1 MPEPVA
7 GLVLAAG
14 RGQRMGAPK
23 ALLRTRGELFV
34 ERAVRVL
41 RLAGCSP
48 VVVVLG
54 ASAATVAERAD
65 LSAAEVVRN
74 ADWPTGMGSSLR
86 AGLGRLATAESA
98 REATGALVLP
108 VDMPGVT
115 SEAARRIAGHA
126 EPHAL
131 TAACYEGERGHPV
144 LLGRRHWDGVSELAA
159 GDRGARD
166 YLRTH
171 GVALVACEDVA
182 SGFDVDRPEDLT
194 GE

>member
-1 MPEPVA
+1 M
-7 GLVLAAG
+7 VLAAG
-14 RGQRMGAPK
+14 RGRRIGTPK

-54 ASAATVAERAD
+54 AAAPAVTERAD
-65 LSAAEVVRN
+65 LATAEIVRN
-74 ADWPTGMGSSLR
+74 EDWATGMGSSLR
-86 AGLGRLATAESA
+86 AGLRTLATVESA
-98 REATGALVLP
+98 RETTGTLVLP

-115 SEAARRIAGHA
+115 VEAARRVAALA

-131 TAACYEGERGHPV
+131 AAACYEGERGHPV
-144 LLGRRHWDGVSELAA
+144 LLGRRHWNGVSELAV

-171 GVALVACEDVA
+171 GVALVPCEDVA

>member
-1 MPEPVA
+1 M
-7 GLVLAAG
+7 LAAG
-14 RGQRMGAPK
+14 RGRRIGIPK
-23 ALLRTRGELFV
+23 ALLRTRDELFV

-54 ASAATVAERAD
+54 AAATTVTEQAD
-65 LSAAEVVRN
+65 LSTAEIVRN
-74 ADWPTGMGSSLR
+74 ADWVTGMGSSLR
-86 AGLGRLATAESA
+86 AGLRRLATAEA
-98 REATGALVLP
+98 AHEATGALVLP

-115 SEAARRIAGHA
+115 AEAARRVADHA
-126 EPHAL
+126 EPNAL
-131 TAACYEGERGHPV
+131 AAACYEGERGHPV
-144 LLGRRHWDGVSELAA
+144 LLGRRHWNGVSELAV

-166 YLRTH
+166 YLRAH
-171 GVALVACEDVA
+171 EVALVPCEDVA